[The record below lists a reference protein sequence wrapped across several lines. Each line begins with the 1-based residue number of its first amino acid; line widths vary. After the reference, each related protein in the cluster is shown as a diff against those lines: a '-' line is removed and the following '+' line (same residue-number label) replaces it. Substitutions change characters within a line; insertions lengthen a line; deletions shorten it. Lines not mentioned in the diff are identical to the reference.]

1 MSSLNNS
8 ILIISKMLV
17 FSEKPQNLPA
27 SYGLVVFY
35 AIALLLA
42 TSLLGTLGQHYE
54 IFRVAAVQIAIFA
67 ATVWVILRLSGR
79 AGRWK
84 QTITALFG
92 TACLIRALSHF
103 PIAFVWSNVR
113 TSPDGPLW
121 VAMTV
126 FSFGLWTLAV
136 SVLIFKDSLEV
147 SGIKAFAISCGIA
160 LLTSIIIISIFGIEA
175 PQVGTR

>member
-1 MSSLNNS
+1 MPSLNNS
-8 ILIISKMLV
+8 ILIISKMLL

-42 TSLLGTLGQHYE
+42 TSLLGTLGQYYE
-54 IFRVAAVQIAIFA
+54 NFRIATVQIAIYA
-67 ATVWVILRLSGR
+67 ATVWVFLRLSGR

-103 PIAFVWSNVR
+103 PIALVWSNVR
-113 TSPDGPLW
+113 TNPEGAIW
-121 VAMTV
+121 VAMTAIP
-126 FSFGLWTLAV
+126 FGLWSLAV
-136 SVLIFKDSLEV
+136 SVLIIKESLEV
-147 SGIKAFAISCGIA
+147 SGIKAFAISFGLA
-160 LLTSIIIISIFGIEA
+160 LLTSLMAIFILGLGS
-175 PQVGTR
+175 PQAGT

>member
-1 MSSLNNS
+1 
-8 ILIISKMLV
+8 MLL

-42 TSLLGTLGQHYE
+42 TSLLGTLGQYYE
-54 IFRVAAVQIAIFA
+54 NFRIATVQIAIYA
-67 ATVWVILRLSGR
+67 ATVWVFLRLSGR

-103 PIAFVWSNVR
+103 PIAPN
-113 TSPDGPLW
+113 TPL
-121 VAMTV
+121 
-126 FSFGLWTLAV
+126 S
-136 SVLIFKDSLEV
+136 LIH
-147 SGIKAFAISCGIA
+147 I
-160 LLTSIIIISIFGIEA
+160 
-175 PQVGTR
+175 

>member
-8 ILIISKMLV
+8 ILIISKMIV

-35 AIALLLA
+35 AIALVLA
-42 TSLLGTLGQHYE
+42 TTLLGTLGQHYE
-54 IFRVAAVQIAIFA
+54 IIRVATVQIAIFA
-67 ATVWVILRLSGR
+67 ASVWVILQLSGR

-103 PIAFVWSNVR
+103 PIALVLSNVR
-113 TSPDGPLW
+113 TSPDGPFW
-121 VAMTV
+121 VVMTAIP
-126 FSFGLWTLAV
+126 FGIWSLAV
-136 SVLIFKDSLEV
+136 SALIFKDSLEV
-147 SGIKAFAISCGIA
+147 SGIKAFAISCGLA
-160 LLTSIIIISIFGIEA
+160 LLTSFIIISIFGIEA